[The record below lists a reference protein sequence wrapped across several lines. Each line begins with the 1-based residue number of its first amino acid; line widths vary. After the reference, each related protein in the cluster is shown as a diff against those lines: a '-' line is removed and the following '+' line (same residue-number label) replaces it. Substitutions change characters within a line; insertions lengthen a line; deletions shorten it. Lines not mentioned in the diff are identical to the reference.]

1 MTAKSKQEADEN
13 GQQVF
18 HIGTINATHVVMRD
32 QTNYI
37 SNIANIQNQAQFV
50 DELKMV
56 QARIAEIKQGQLSTA
71 QARNLEVVEGQIIA
85 VTEEAQKP
93 QPALERIQAS
103 LSEAKETMELLAG
116 SLSAAAALGTTI
128 GGLVLLAVRLF
139 GG

>member
-1 MTAKSKQEADEN
+1 MTAKSKKETDEN

-18 HIGTINATHVVMRD
+18 NIGTINATHVVMRD

-37 SNIANIQNQAQFV
+37 SNIANIQNQVQFV

-71 QARNLEVVEGQIIA
+71 QARNLEMVEGQIIA
-85 VTEEAQKP
+85 VTDEAQKP

-103 LSEAKETMELLAG
+103 LGEAKETLELLAG
-116 SLSAAAALGTTI
+116 SLSAAAALGVTI
-128 GGLVLLAVRLF
+128 GGLVQLAVRLF